1 MAAEGVSGA
10 GATRPGWYPDPTGRQ
25 PLRWYDGKAWTPQT
39 LDGWQRPVVDPLD
52 GTALPPPGHPPPVAP
67 TPAPPP
73 MPAAPPVARTPPVPA
88 GPLPPVPVTVSAGM
102 RSPESPPWR
111 PSAFMVLWRAF
122 ALVTAAGG
130 MLLGFFALPW
140 VEVPVPA
147 AGRWEPVRYLDY
159 ADWTRTTDM
168 TLNPWQSAY
177 LGGLGLLLATFAVAA
192 ATMMTVGFLL
202 TGRAPGD
209 GLLLCLL
216 LGISFA
222 SQLGA
227 ALAPRDLARAGS
239 AAMVISCCHL
249 LLAFVVF
256 RCSNPS
262 DRQARQA
269 RTGQA

>member
-1 MAAEGVSGA
+1 MAGEGVSGA
-10 GATRPGWYPDPTGRQ
+10 GAAPPGWYPDPTGRQ

-52 GTALPPPGHPPPVAP
+52 
-67 TPAPPP
+67 
-73 MPAAPPVARTPPVPA
+73 RTPPT
-88 GPLPPVPVTVSAGM
+88 PPGGRPQ
-102 RSPESPPWR
+102 ESPPWR

-122 ALVTAAGG
+122 ALVTAGAG

-209 GLLLCLL
+209 GVLLFLL
-216 LGISFA
+216 LGMMFA

-239 AAMVISCCHL
+239 AAMVITCCHM

-269 RTGQA
+269 RAGQA